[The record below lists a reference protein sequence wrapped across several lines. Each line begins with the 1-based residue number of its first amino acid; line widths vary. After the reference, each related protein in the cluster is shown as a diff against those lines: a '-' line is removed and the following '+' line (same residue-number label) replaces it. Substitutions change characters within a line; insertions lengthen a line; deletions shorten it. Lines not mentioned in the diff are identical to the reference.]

1 MKNMQENTKPYLWRT
16 RSGEKTIPRQARDG
30 EQGRTIVF
38 TSIPW
43 VFVCL
48 MIFAIGCEQPVPA
61 QPERP
66 GEPLR
71 VDLSPKRP
79 AEDVNNPRLEALRII
94 QAALA
99 DGDPLVRVNA
109 IEVIAATRQ
118 VKLMPKVVRLLNDQF
133 VPVRFAAALAIG
145 DLRYSLA
152 ENSLRGLLKDKN
164 ENVRIAAA
172 YALTKLGFAEYSQL
186 FRSAI
191 ASNDQ
196 TVRANAALLLGKSGG
211 KDALKFLYWAMQH
224 KDSDDRVAFQAAES
238 IARLGDARIYQ
249 KLWTMLISAYADVR
263 VTGIRAMGALGTAEA
278 KNALITMLDDD
289 LLEVRLA
296 SAEQLGMLK
305 DPAGE
310 REVLQVFEKN
320 LTTGLDEKSRERTYV
335 LTALAIGQI
344 GTPHLAKFLPP
355 LLKNESKFVRIAAA
369 KAVLQS
375 TVKR

>member
-1 MKNMQENTKPYLWRT
+1 MKNMQENTKPHLWWK
-16 RSGEKTIPRQARDG
+16 RSGKKTIPRQARDG
-30 EQGRTIVF
+30 ERSRTIIVH
-38 TSIPW
+38 SIPW
-43 VFVCL
+43 IFVCL
-48 MIFAIGCEQPVPA
+48 MIFAIGCEQPLPA

-66 GEPLR
+66 GEPVR
-71 VDLSPKRP
+71 VDLTPKRP
-79 AEDVNNPRLEALRII
+79 AEDVNNPRMEALRII
-94 QAALA
+94 QASLA
-99 DGDPLVRVNA
+99 DSDPLVRVNA
-109 IEVIAATRQ
+109 IEVIAVTRQ
-118 VKLMPKVVRLLNDQF
+118 VRLMPKVERLLNDEF

-145 DLRYSLA
+145 DFGYSLS
-152 ENSLRGLLKDKN
+152 EKLLRGLLKDKN
-164 ENVRIAAA
+164 ENVKIAAA

-186 FRSAI
+186 LRSAI

-224 KDSDDRVAFQAAES
+224 KDSDDRVTFQAAES
-238 IARLGDARIYQ
+238 IARLGDTRIYQ

-263 VTGIRAMGALGTAEA
+263 LTGIRAMGALGTEEA

-296 SAEQLGMLK
+296 AAEQLGMLK

-320 LTTGLDEKSRERTYV
+320 LTAGLDEKSRERTYV

-344 GTPHLAKFLPP
+344 GTPSLAKFLPQ

-375 TVKR
+375 AAKR

>member
-1 MKNMQENTKPYLWRT
+1 MQKNTKPHLLRT
-16 RSGEKTIPRQARDG
+16 RSGKK
-30 EQGRTIVF
+30 TIVF

-43 VFVCL
+43 IFVCL
-48 MIFAIGCEQPVPA
+48 MIFAIGCEQPLPT

-71 VDLSPKRP
+71 IDLSPKRP
-79 AEDVNNPRLEALRII
+79 AEDVNEPRLEALRII

-118 VKLMPKVVRLLNDQF
+118 LKLMPKVVRLLNDEF
-133 VPVRFAAALAIG
+133 VPVRFAVALAIG

-164 ENVRIAAA
+164 ENVRIAAT
-172 YALTKLGFAEYSQL
+172 YGLTKLGFTEYSQL
-186 FRSAI
+186 FRNAI

-238 IARLGDARIYQ
+238 IARLGDTRIYQ

-263 VTGIRAMGALGTAEA
+263 VTGIRAMGILGTAEA

-320 LTTGLDEKSRERTYV
+320 LTAGLDEKSRERTYV

-344 GTPHLAKFLPP
+344 GTPSLAKFLPP